1 MKNIWFYIRLAVV
14 IGVIIFLY
22 AFAMQ
27 KNNAR
32 KISKIHIEMND
43 ETMPFIT
50 QNVVNNLLIENLKSG
65 LNTPKENINLL
76 SCENL
81 LNKNPMIK
89 KSQVYV
95 SIDGVLQAKIE
106 QRKPIA
112 RFVQGYQSYYI
123 DEEGKRMPLSD
134 NFAARVPLVSGYMAE
149 KHKDSTL
156 LLFKSIK
163 EDIFLEKNI
172 VGIYID
178 NSGEIF
184 LKNREDTFEIAFGKP
199 VEIDKKLQN
208 YKAFYQ
214 FTYQNN
220 LLKNYK
226 KITLAYTKQVI
237 GIK

>member
-1 MKNIWFYIRLAVV
+1 MKNIWYYVRLVLI
-14 IGVIIFLY
+14 IGIIVFLY
-22 AFAMQ
+22 AFALK
-27 KNNAR
+27 KNENR
-32 KISKIHIEMND
+32 KINKIEISMND

-50 QNVVNNLLIENLKSG
+50 QNMVNNLLIENLKSG
-65 LNTPKENINLL
+65 LNTPKKNISLL

-81 LNKNPMIK
+81 LNKNPMVK

-95 SIDGVLQAKIE
+95 SINGVLQAKIE

-112 RFVQGYQSYYI
+112 RFVQGYQSYYT
-123 DEEGKRMPLSD
+123 DEEGKQMPLSD
-134 NFAARVPLVSGYMAE
+134 NFAARVPLVTGYVAE

-156 LLFKSIK
+156 LLFKRIK
-163 EDIFLEKNI
+163 EDNFLEKNI

-184 LKNREDTFEIAFGKP
+184 LKNREDTFEIDFGKP
-199 VEIDKKLQN
+199 IEIDKKLQN

-214 FTYQNN
+214 FAYQNN
-220 LLKNYK
+220 LLNNYK

-237 GIK
+237 GTK